1 MVSPSLLRGARSHGG
16 DLGRGR
22 SGGRTSPTGEP
33 PSGARSTLG
42 RTALT
47 GGGEHRLVARTWAAA
62 ADSDLL
68 GVPVAVDDIFTF
80 DSAGRGERPAACP
93 CHHPSQPLTRGMLAR
108 AQVLISGPSQIRIS
122 RAPPGPRSGAS
133 ARSRAGVGAAN
144 HAGPFKHGMLPAIP
158 APQNYPALRSR
169 TADGDRPPSFRLR
182 DGAARSRVAGRA
194 GARWACIF

>member
-1 MVSPSLLRGARSHGG
+1 MVRGSSLRGHGRHQR
-16 DLGRGR
+16 DRGRGR
-22 SGGRTSPTGEP
+22 RGRRTSPAGGP

-68 GVPVAVDDIFTF
+68 GAPLAVDDIFTF

-108 AQVLISGPSQIRIS
+108 AQVLISGPCQIRIS

-144 HAGPFKHGMLPAIP
+144 HAGPFEHGMLPAIP
-158 APQNYPALRSR
+158 APQIHPAPRSR
-169 TADGDRPPSFRLR
+169 AADGDRPPSFRPR
-182 DGAARSRVAGRA
+182 DGAARSRLAGRA